1 MENWPVRSKVGRRQL
16 MQTFWSTTRM
26 HFSTNRCVYAKQ
38 HFLQTSSLLK
48 SLHQPVLHKHTTCSV
63 AAWRTRAHT
72 LRATP
77 VGAPRASAS
86 RLRKLRTHSLQVR
99 DWPDLQSTSRS
110 NCSLGI
116 GDNIWEGLIFHQKD
130 WECLKSAARSGF
142 TMCNLAGKSSTASS
156 HRGWQPIL
164 RLSESLAFRPSVP
177 TTASLLYHF

>member
-1 MENWPVRSKVGRRQL
+1 

-26 HFSTNRCVYAKQ
+26 HFSTNRRVYVKQ
-38 HFLQTSSLLK
+38 HFLQTSSILK
-48 SLHQPVLHKHTTCSV
+48 SLHQPVLHKRTTCSV
-63 AAWRTRAHT
+63 TAWRTHAHT
-72 LRATP
+72 EAYACGNTSGFSVSP
-77 VGAPRASAS
+77 EETQNTQPAE
-86 RLRKLRTHSLQVR
+86 VR

-110 NCSLGI
+110 NCSLSI
-116 GDNIWEGLIFHQKD
+116 SDNIWEGLIFHQKD

-164 RLSESLAFRPSVP
+164 RLCESLAFRPSIP